1 MPRLTRRA
9 CLAVALL
16 GTWRPGPGLAQA
28 ELQLRLRGRIARL
41 DGEVLVVATRDG
53 GEASVQLPEAV
64 SVTAL
69 RRVPLAELTP
79 GTPLGV
85 VAEPVEG
92 GLRAVAVTV
101 LPPTATRQFQ
111 SPWDLSAG
119 SSMNNGAVEAV
130 VQQAGAQELVLTI
143 NGRSVPVR
151 LDEGTALVRPVPAGR
166 EDLRPGAAVF
176 VAATRAADGRLVA
189 TRVTV
194 EKDGV
199 APPT

>member
-9 CLAVALL
+9 GLTILMGGAAA
-16 GTWRPGPGLAQA
+16 WRPALAQA
-28 ELQLRLRGRIARL
+28 EQPLRLRGRIARL
-41 DGEVLVVATRDG
+41 EGEVLVVALREG
-53 GEASVQLPEAV
+53 GEAAVRLPEGV
-64 SVTAL
+64 PVGAL
-69 RRVPLAELTP
+69 RRVALGELLP

-151 LDEGTALVRPVPAGR
+151 LDAGTALVRPIPAARG
-166 EDLRPGAAVF
+166 DLRPGAAVF
-176 VAATRAADGRLVA
+176 VAATRVADGGLVA